1 MPVGSP
7 GCAPT
12 EFPSWDGTLAEHT
25 DSLEKLEQK
34 LLKAVDLFKRQHA
47 EKRALQQEVEELR
60 SEVKDRPKRFEAL
73 ERDLEVL
80 RRERDDVRKRIEKL
94 LDQIETLTNGD
105 SGA

>member
-1 MPVGSP
+1 MRTDGIS
-7 GCAPT
+7 
-12 EFPSWDGTLAEHT
+12 SWDGTLAEYT

-47 EKRALQQEVEELR
+47 EKRSLQEEVTQLR
-60 SEVKDRPKRFEAL
+60 AEVKDRPTKIEAL

-94 LDQIETLTNGD
+94 LDQIEALTNGD